1 MRIHFI
7 AIGGA
12 IMHQMAIAL
21 KNKGHHV
28 TGSDD
33 VINEPS
39 KSNLEKN
46 GLFPSKLGFHAE
58 HIQTDIDEIV
68 LGMHAKLDNPELARA
83 MELGIKVYSFPE
95 YVYKNS
101 MDKTRIVVAGSHG
114 KTSITSMIMHVL
126 KSLNFEFDY
135 LVGSSVKGFE
145 HSVKLSDAPIIVIE
159 GDEYLSS
166 CLSNEPK
173 FINYKGNIAILS
185 GIEWDHINVFK
196 TEAIYFEQF
205 KKLVHSLDH
214 QAKLFYYNDTQI
226 AETVLSIRNDV
237 EKQSYQ
243 SPDFSIENHKY
254 IISFEG
260 KKYEFDFF
268 GKHNMENMEAAHC
281 VCRTLEIN
289 SHLFYQA
296 MQSFSGAGRRL
307 EKIYDSNECVIFR
320 DFAHSPSKLRATI
333 KAVSDTYSDYKIVAC
348 YELHTFS
355 SLNKDFLPQ
364 YKDTF
369 GQVDIPIVYMD
380 KVTVEQKGNQVF
392 TSEEILNE
400 FNRNDILYLNEKND
414 LLKTLKSFDTSKT
427 VFLMMSSGNFSGLD
441 LLQIIEKENDNP
453 KIEEKKSEYFNTLL
467 SQNKEV
473 NSPFES
479 KFLKFESKKT
489 ILLMYSLSIF
499 SSIVAPFIFYKRIPK
514 NDACYNLI
522 VQNFHFQTLIIIGY
536 LIALL
541 LIWADYSFTGKLI
554 LLLSFI
560 YNILKLRDAKNAVLE
575 NKAVNLPVG
584 ILVFPYNEEINR

>member
-7 AIGGA
+7 AVGGA

-21 KNKGHHV
+21 KNKGHLV

-46 GLFPSKLGFHAE
+46 GLLPSKLGFHAE

-68 LGMHAKLDNPELARA
+68 LGMHAKLDNPELAKA

-101 MDKTRIVVAGSHG
+101 IDKIRIVVAGSHG

-205 KKLVHSLDH
+205 KKLVHSLDEN
-214 QAKLFYYNDTQI
+214 ATLFYYNDNHI
-226 AETVLSIRNDV
+226 AETVIPIREDV
-237 EKQSYQ
+237 KKQSYQ

-281 VCRTLEIN
+281 VCKSLEIE
-289 SHLFYQA
+289 SHRFYQA
-296 MQSFSGAGRRL
+296 MHTFSGAGRRL
-307 EKIYDSNECVIFR
+307 EKIYELNECVIFR

-333 KAVSDTYSDYKIVAC
+333 KAVSDTYTDYKIVAC

-369 GQVDIPIVYMD
+369 GEVAIPMVYMD
-380 KVTVEQKGNQVF
+380 KVTVEQKGNQIF
-392 TSEEILNE
+392 TSEDIFKE
-400 FNRNDILYLNEKND
+400 FNRKDILYLNEKSE
-414 LLKTLKSFDTSKT
+414 LLKTLKSFNTTKT
-427 VFLMMSSGNFSGLD
+427 VFLMMSSGNFSGMD
-441 LLQIIEKENDNP
+441 LLQIIERGNENNSSEEIKQKLDSP
-453 KIEEKKSEYFNTLL
+453 KIEPKDKAKSL
-467 SQNKEV
+467 
-473 NSPFES
+473 FES
-479 KFLKFESKKT
+479 QFLNFESKKT

-499 SSIVAPFIFYKRIPK
+499 SSIIAPFIFLKRIEK
-514 NDACYNLI
+514 SDASYNLI
-522 VQNFHFQTLIIIGY
+522 IQNFHFQTLIIIGY
-536 LIALL
+536 LIAFI

-554 LLLSFI
+554 FLFSFM
-560 YNILKLRDAKNAVLE
+560 YNILKLRDAKNAILE
-575 NKAVNLPVG
+575 NKEVHLPIG
-584 ILVFPYNEEINR
+584 ILVYPYNEEFNH

>member
-46 GLFPSKLGFHAE
+46 GLLPFKLGFHSE
-58 HIQTDIDEIV
+58 HIQMDIDEIV

-101 MDKTRIVVAGSHG
+101 IEKTRIVVAGSHG

-126 KSLNFEFDY
+126 KSLNYEFDY

-205 KKLVHSLDH
+205 QKLVHSLDQ
-214 QAKLFYYNDTQI
+214 QAKLFYYNDSQI
-226 AETVLSIRNDV
+226 AETILSIRDDV

-243 SPDFSIENHKY
+243 SPVFLIENHKY
-254 IISFEG
+254 VIDFEG
-260 KKYEFDFF
+260 KSYEFDFF

-281 VCRTLEIN
+281 VCKTLEID

-307 EKIYDSNECVIFR
+307 EKIYDSNESVIFR

-333 KAVSDTYSDYKIVAC
+333 KAVSDTYSDYKIIAC

-355 SLNKDFLPQ
+355 SLNLDFLPQ

-369 GQVDIPIVYMD
+369 GEVEIPIVYMD
-380 KVTVEQKGNQVF
+380 QETVELKGNQVF
-392 TSEEILNE
+392 TSTQILNG
-400 FNRNDILYLNEKND
+400 FHRNDIVYINEKSE
-414 LLKTLKSFDTSKT
+414 LLKALKSHKEPKT

-441 LLQIIEKENDNP
+441 LLQIIEKEVETPPN
-453 KIEEKKSEYFNTLL
+453 EEKKMEYPKTTIIQKNET
-467 SQNKEV
+467 
-473 NSPFES
+473 NSLFES
-479 KFLKFESKKT
+479 KFLNFESKKT

-499 SSIVAPFIFYKRIPK
+499 SSIVAPFIYYKRIQK
-514 NDACYNLI
+514 NDACYNII
-522 VQNFHFQTLIIIGY
+522 VQNFHFQTLIMMSY
-536 LIALL
+536 LIAFI

-554 LLLSFI
+554 FFVTFI
-560 YNILKLRDAKNAVLE
+560 YNVIKLRDAKNAVLE
-575 NKAVNLPVG
+575 NKVVNLPVG
-584 ILVFPYNEEINR
+584 ILVFPYREEINH